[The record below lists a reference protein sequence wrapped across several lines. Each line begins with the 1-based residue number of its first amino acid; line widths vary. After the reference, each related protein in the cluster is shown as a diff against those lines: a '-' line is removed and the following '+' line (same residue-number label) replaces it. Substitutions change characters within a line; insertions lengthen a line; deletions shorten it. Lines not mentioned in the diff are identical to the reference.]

1 MFDTAEH
8 PSILIERSKRR
19 GRGWRRGAG
28 QRGPRWGVAIPW
40 RLLDT
45 VSFARLVS
53 VHWAVSCSFRTS
65 LGLSRVL
72 FSRRSS
78 CSELGTNCSIRQR
91 TPSTRIHGEVSGIR
105 SGAAGSNDPHARL
118 RIGPGGLVSTCRTL
132 PQERLART
140 SASSCNRRGAAGAP
154 PLDPFL
160 TRALC
165 VKALSA

>member
-8 PSILIERSKRR
+8 PSILIERNRKCW
-19 GRGWRRGAG
+19 RGWRRGARR
-28 QRGPRWGVAIPW
+28 RGSRRGVAIAW
-40 RLLDT
+40 RLLDS

-53 VHWAVSCSFRTS
+53 VHLAVSCSFRTS

-118 RIGPGGLVSTCRTL
+118 RIGLGCLVSTCRT
-132 PQERLART
+132 PPRERRART
-140 SASSCNRRGAAGAP
+140 SASSSNRRGAAGAP

-165 VKALSA
+165 ALRR